1 MKMANE
7 NKFEEII
14 KTSLE
19 NIKGML
25 DSNTIIGNPIDT
37 VSGTTIIP
45 ISKISVGFATG
56 GLDSSGKK
64 DEITQNKKPAKFG
77 GGGGSGMNITPV
89 GFIVV
94 DKNGNAEFL
103 NIKGKVANDP
113 IEQISDLIERSPEII
128 EKIKNIFK
136 KNDSVDQDVIVE
148 ETVTEE

>member
-1 MKMANE
+1 MANE

-14 KTSLE
+14 RTSLE
-19 NIKGML
+19 NIRGML

-64 DEITQNKKPAKFG
+64 DEVTQNKKPAKFG

-89 GFIVV
+89 GFIIV
-94 DKNGNAEFL
+94 DKDGNADFL
-103 NIKGKVANDP
+103 NIKGKQPTDP
-113 IEQISDLIERSPEII
+113 VEQISDLIERSPEII
-128 EKIKNIFK
+128 EKIKNIFRK
-136 KNDSVDQDVIVE
+136 KDSGYEDITVE
-148 ETVTEE
+148 ETTIEE